1 MLLSKLVCERT
12 KNAPQDA
19 KIKSHILM
27 MRAGYIKQMANGI
40 YSMTAPCQK
49 MSRKIQ
55 NILRQEM
62 DGIDGQEVLFPVVMP
77 RELWDLSG
85 RYSGIGNEMV
95 RFKDRSNHDMC
106 LGMTHEEAAVHMAKN
121 TVSSYSQLP
130 MMIYQMQTKF
140 RDEAR
145 SRGGL
150 IRVREFIMKDAYS
163 FHETQED
170 LEKYYKKCFDA
181 YYRFFTKIGLKNF
194 TDIKSD
200 TGMMGGSVAHEF
212 MLISDAGEDKII
224 LCDSC
229 DYRANME
236 VATSV
241 IKNYDFG
248 DAELKLVD
256 TGDAHTIEDV
266 CKILNAP
273 IEQTAKAVIF
283 AVKGSDETVIAF
295 IRGDLEVNE
304 AKLKKVL
311 KKDIVTYEGGVS
323 NTVVCGNIG
332 PYKLDAS
339 ITTVMDNSLKGLKN
353 IVVGANV
360 EGYHYTGFNVEREM
374 GDVEFYDIA
383 KVNEGDICPKCGGKL
398 RIENGIEIGN
408 IFQLGTKYTKSMG
421 MTVHS
426 ADGGEIN
433 PIMGCYGIGI
443 GRAISS
449 IIEEGN
455 DDKGIIL
462 PITVAPWQVHIC
474 PLRLDDENVKAKAE
488 KLYSELSN
496 NGIEVLYDDR
506 EVGAGVKFADADLMG
521 MPIRVVI
528 SPKGLANDEIEIT
541 IRKTRETVKIPYDKA
556 IDEIKLTIKELNA
569 EIENAVSKL

>member
-27 MRAGYIKQMANGI
+27 VRAGYIKQVANGI
-40 YSMTAPCQK
+40 YSMTSPCQK

-62 DGIDGQEVLFPVVMP
+62 DGIEGQEVLFPVVMP
-77 RELWDLSG
+77 KELWDMSG
-85 RYSGIGNEMV
+85 RYSSIGNEMV
-95 RFKDRSNHDMC
+95 RFKDRNNHDMC

-170 LEKYYKKCFDA
+170 LEKYYKRCFDA

-212 MLISDAGEDKII
+212 MLINEAGEDKIVM
-224 LCDSC
+224 CDDC

-236 VATSV
+236 VSTSI

-248 DAELKLVD
+248 DADLTLVD

-266 CKILNAP
+266 CKLLKAP

-311 KKDIVTYEGGVS
+311 KKDIVTYDGGVS
-323 NTVVCGNIG
+323 STVVCGNIG
-332 PYKLDAS
+332 PYKLDKS
-339 ITTVMDNSLKGLKN
+339 ITVVLDSSLKGLKN
-353 IVVGANV
+353 IVVGANM
-360 EGYHYTGFNVEREM
+360 EGYHYTGFNVEREL
-374 GDVEFYDIA
+374 GEVEYYDIS
-383 KVNEGDICPKCGGKL
+383 KVNVGDTCVKCGGKL

-408 IFQLGTKYTKSMG
+408 IFQLGTKYTKSMD

-426 ADGGEIN
+426 ADGGEFN
-433 PIMGCYGIGI
+433 PIMGSYGIGI

-449 IIEEGN
+449 IVQEGN
-455 DDKGIIL
+455 DDKGMIL

-474 PLRLDDENVKAKAE
+474 PLRLDDEEVKAKAE
-488 KLYSELSN
+488 KLYKELEV

-506 EVGAGVKFADADLMG
+506 EIGAGVKFADADLMG
-521 MPIRVVI
+521 MPIRIVI
-528 SPKGLANDEIEIT
+528 SPKGLANNEIEIT
-541 IRKTRETVKIPYDKA
+541 VRKTRETIKVAYDNAIEEVKA
-556 IDEIKLTIKELNA
+556 TIKSLNE
-569 EIENAVSKL
+569 EIEAEVAKL

>member
-27 MRAGYIKQMANGI
+27 VRAGYIKQVANGI
-40 YSMTAPCQK
+40 YSMTSPCQK

-62 DGIDGQEVLFPVVMP
+62 DGIEGQEVLFPVVMP
-77 RELWDLSG
+77 KELWDMSG
-85 RYSGIGNEMV
+85 RYSSIGNEMV
-95 RFKDRSNHDMC
+95 RFKDRNNHDMC

-170 LEKYYKKCFDA
+170 LEKYYKRCFDA

-212 MLISDAGEDKII
+212 MLINEAGEDKIVM
-224 LCDSC
+224 CDDC

-236 VATSV
+236 VATSI

-248 DAELKLVD
+248 DADLTLVD

-266 CKILNAP
+266 CKLLKAP

-311 KKDIVTYEGGVS
+311 KKDIVTYDGGVS
-323 NTVVCGNIG
+323 STVVCGNIG
-332 PYKLDAS
+332 PYKLDKS
-339 ITTVMDNSLKGLKN
+339 ITVVLDSSLKGLKN
-353 IVVGANV
+353 IVVGANM
-360 EGYHYTGFNVEREM
+360 EGYHYTGFNVEREL
-374 GDVEFYDIA
+374 GEVEYYDIS
-383 KVNEGDICPKCGGKL
+383 KVNVGDTCVKCGGKL

-408 IFQLGTKYTKSMG
+408 IFQLGTKYTKSMD

-426 ADGGEIN
+426 ADGGEFN
-433 PIMGCYGIGI
+433 PIMGSYGIGI

-449 IIEEGN
+449 IVQEGN
-455 DDKGIIL
+455 DDKGMIL

-474 PLRLDDENVKAKAE
+474 PLRLDDEEVKAKAE
-488 KLYSELSN
+488 KLYNELEV

-506 EVGAGVKFADADLMG
+506 EIGAGVKFADADLMG
-521 MPIRVVI
+521 MPIRIVI
-528 SPKGLANDEIEIT
+528 SPKGLANNEIEIT
-541 IRKTRETVKIPYDKA
+541 VRKTRETIKVAYDNAIEEVKA
-556 IDEIKLTIKELNA
+556 TIKSLNE
-569 EIENAVSKL
+569 EIEAEVAKL

>member
-27 MRAGYIKQMANGI
+27 VRAGYIKQVANGI
-40 YSMTAPCQK
+40 YSMTSPCQK

-62 DGIDGQEVLFPVVMP
+62 DGIEGQEVLFPVVMP
-77 RELWDLSG
+77 KELWDMSG
-85 RYSGIGNEMV
+85 RYSSIGNEMV

-170 LEKYYKKCFDA
+170 LEKYYKRCFDA

-212 MLISDAGEDKII
+212 MLINEAGEDKIVM
-224 LCDSC
+224 CDDC

-236 VATSV
+236 VATSI

-248 DAELKLVD
+248 DADLTLVD

-266 CKILNAP
+266 CKLLKAP

-311 KKDIVTYEGGVS
+311 KKDIVTYDGGVS
-323 NTVVCGNIG
+323 STVVCGNIG
-332 PYKLDAS
+332 PYKLDKS
-339 ITTVMDNSLKGLKN
+339 ITVVLDSSLKGLKN
-353 IVVGANV
+353 IVVGANM
-360 EGYHYTGFNVEREM
+360 EGYHYTGFNVEREL
-374 GDVEFYDIA
+374 GEVEYYDIS
-383 KVNEGDICPKCGGKL
+383 KVNVGDTCVKCGGKL

-408 IFQLGTKYTKSMG
+408 IFQLGTKYTKSMD

-426 ADGGEIN
+426 ADGGEFN
-433 PIMGCYGIGI
+433 PIMGSYGIGI

-449 IIEEGN
+449 IVQESN
-455 DDKGIIL
+455 DDKGMIL

-474 PLRLDDENVKAKAE
+474 PLRLDDEEVKAKAE
-488 KLYSELSN
+488 KLYKELEV

-506 EVGAGVKFADADLMG
+506 EIGAGVKFADADLMG
-521 MPIRVVI
+521 MPIRIVI
-528 SPKGLANDEIEIT
+528 SPKGLANNEIEIT
-541 IRKTRETVKIPYDKA
+541 VRKTRETIKVAYDNAIEEVKA
-556 IDEIKLTIKELNA
+556 TIKSLNE
-569 EIENAVSKL
+569 EIEAEVAKL

>member
-27 MRAGYIKQMANGI
+27 VRAGYIKQVANGI
-40 YSMTAPCQK
+40 YSMTSPCQK

-62 DGIDGQEVLFPVVMP
+62 DGIEGQEVLFPVVMP
-77 RELWDLSG
+77 KELWDMSG
-85 RYSGIGNEMV
+85 RYSSIGNEMV
-95 RFKDRSNHDMC
+95 RFKDRNNHDMC

-170 LEKYYKKCFDA
+170 LEKYYKRCFDA

-212 MLISDAGEDKII
+212 MLINEAGEDKIVM
-224 LCDSC
+224 CDDC

-236 VATSV
+236 VATSI

-248 DAELKLVD
+248 DADLTLVD

-266 CKILNAP
+266 CKLLKAP

-311 KKDIVTYEGGVS
+311 KKDIVTYDGGVS
-323 NTVVCGNIG
+323 STVVCGNIG
-332 PYKLDAS
+332 PYKLDKS
-339 ITTVMDNSLKGLKN
+339 ITVVLDSSLKGLKN
-353 IVVGANV
+353 IVVGANM
-360 EGYHYTGFNVEREM
+360 EGYHYTGFNVEREL
-374 GDVEFYDIA
+374 GEVEYYDIS
-383 KVNEGDICPKCGGKL
+383 KVNVGDTCVKCGGKL

-408 IFQLGTKYTKSMG
+408 IFQLGTKYTKSMD

-426 ADGGEIN
+426 ADGGEFN
-433 PIMGCYGIGI
+433 PIMGSYGIGI

-449 IIEEGN
+449 IVQESN
-455 DDKGIIL
+455 DDKGMIL

-474 PLRLDDENVKAKAE
+474 PLRLDDEEVKAKAE
-488 KLYSELSN
+488 KLYKELEV

-506 EVGAGVKFADADLMG
+506 EIGAGVKFADADLMG
-521 MPIRVVI
+521 MPIRIVI
-528 SPKGLANDEIEIT
+528 SPKGLANNEIEIT
-541 IRKTRETVKIPYDKA
+541 VRKTRETIKVAYDNAIEEVKA
-556 IDEIKLTIKELNA
+556 TIKSLNE
-569 EIENAVSKL
+569 EIEAEVAKL